1 MLAIGLAL
9 AAVTIVVDQIVKVLL
24 IGLLTDPDRVIRVT
38 GFLRLVYIENQG
50 VSFGLF
56 NIDSAAGPWILSIL
70 AAAVVV
76 GLAFWLR
83 RLTSP
88 WLGAAVGLIMGGAI
102 GNVIDRARLGAVAD
116 FFDFHVSGYH
126 WPAFNIA
133 DAAIVG
139 GVAFIVLD
147 GLVSRRE
154 RNPMNDDVET

>member
-24 IGLLTDPDRVIRVT
+24 IDLLTDPDRVIRVT
-38 GFLRLVYIENQG
+38 GFVRLVYIENQG

-70 AAAVVV
+70 AAGVVV
-76 GLAFWLR
+76 GLAIWLR

>member
-1 MLAIGLAL
+1 MLPIGLAL

-24 IGLLTDPDRVIRVT
+24 IGLLTEPDRIIRIT
-38 GFLRLVYIENQG
+38 GFVRLVYVENQG

-56 NIDSAAGPWILSIL
+56 DAGSSAGPWILSIL

-76 GLAFWLR
+76 GLGFWLR
-83 RLTSP
+83 KLTSP
-88 WLGAAVGLIMGGAI
+88 WLGAAVGLIMGGAV
-102 GNVIDRARLGAVAD
+102 GNVIDRIRLGAVAD

-147 GLVSRRE
+147 GLFSRRE
-154 RNPMNDDVET
+154 RSPVNDDVET